1 MSTFPLVQVEGA
13 LAMPHMRP
21 LNRVPPPFGREW
33 SLMPSHFSLRTELH
47 ALYAAFLR
55 TICLSAEAFRKVYSW
70 EHVERAARVAP
81 EPPRPAAA
89 PIGAA
94 LNAAQA
100 QQAAAEAIGAK
111 PVNAAQSSRSMQAA
125 PLERT
130 PPPSHKLAASA
141 VAIGGAALLAWIVAS
156 HTQPGNE
163 KDRTVLRESV
173 SPAPKTAA
181 IGAASAQSSARL
193 ADERAAHDRN
203 VSVSGV
209 VEGPKAVVAAKA
221 PDVSNAVNNERG
233 IAIGST
239 IVAQREATPAVAPSP
254 AQRAESTIAVVAP
267 ATTPAVT
274 TPAVTARA
282 TPAPAPAFAP
292 AIAPAAKVAPAA
304 PASVEQPDFTVRAR
318 ANQPVESA
326 LVSRAAS
333 EKRVSTSRRTREET
347 AYSTRAAREPAR
359 RHAAQEFT
367 PHLSAPV
374 VTTHRTQ
381 GMYSEAAE
389 YSPHQF
395 ATNASDEYASLA
407 TYANTHAALPA
418 ANRAPLNADSTEW
431 VNHVA
436 QRRVTE
442 VPDHFDK

>member
-70 EHVERAARVAP
+70 EHVEHAARVVP

-100 QQAAAEAIGAK
+100 QQAAADAIGAK
-111 PVNAAQSSRSMQAA
+111 SAKTVQASHSRQTATV
-125 PLERT
+125 ERT

-163 KDRTVLRESV
+163 QDHTVLRESV
-173 SPAPKTAA
+173 SPAPKTTAT
-181 IGAASAQSSARL
+181 GVASAQSSARL
-193 ADERAAHDRN
+193 ADERAAHDRK

-209 VEGPKAVVAAKA
+209 IEGPKAEGQKAVVAAKA
-221 PDVSNAVNNERG
+221 PDVRNAVNDERG

-239 IVAQREATPAVAPSP
+239 IVAQPEAVPAVVPSQ
-254 AQRAESTIAVVAP
+254 AQHADRTVADRAP
-267 ATTPAVT
+267 ATTPVAAT
-274 TPAVTARA
+274 RM
-282 TPAPAPAFAP
+282 TPAPAP
-292 AIAPAAKVAPAA
+292 AIAPAAKVAQAA
-304 PASVEQPDFTVRAR
+304 PASAEQPDFAMRAH
-318 ANQPVESA
+318 ANKPVESE

-333 EKRVSTSRRTREET
+333 EKHVSTAKRTREDT
-347 AYSTRAAREPAR
+347 SGYSTRAAREPAS

-374 VTTHRTQ
+374 VTTHRTR

-389 YSPHQF
+389 YSPHHF
-395 ATNASDEYASLA
+395 SANASDEYASLS
-407 TYANTHAALPA
+407 TYANTHAALPV
-418 ANRAPLNADSTEW
+418 ANRTPVNADSTEW